1 VAGALFALDGV
12 FFGAGDLA
20 FLRRV
25 TLFASLAIFVPLL
38 LLAHVLDLGLGGV
51 WAGIAAFVA
60 VRMLFGALRW
70 RSRRWLVAG
79 TLMVDEVGK
88 SPEFVPPESAP

>member
-25 TLFASLAIFVPLL
+25 TLIAALGAFLPLL
-38 LLAHVLDLGLGGV
+38 VLVQVLDLGLGGV
-51 WAGIAAFVA
+51 WAGIAAFIA
-60 VRMLFGALRW
+60 VRMLFGAVRW
-70 RSRRWLVAG
+70 RSRRWLVPG
-79 TLMVDEVGK
+79 TQMVDEQP
-88 SPEFVPPESAP
+88 SEA